1 MLVSTILCCHD
12 LDKNLIKSVKSIL
25 EQNFNDHELILLFD
39 NPDKEK
45 FSKLKKIITKEN
57 TKGINIVFLQNKI
70 NLGLTISL
78 NKAIKISKGE
88 FIMRHDSDDISEE
101 NRIFELV
108 AYLRKNPDKNLVF
121 SNVKVID
128 EFDNVIKLKV
138 NYLLINN
145 FFNSF
150 NYRNSISHPS
160 IMFRKKTFYEIK
172 EYDER
177 FFVSQD
183 YDLIHKF
190 IKNSRYSIGK
200 VNKYLCKL
208 RYSKDSISKKYNNYQ
223 HKNSIIIIF
232 KNNFNLFQK
241 KFDTMN
247 STDQMFLY
255 IENTKKNIIQ
265 NAIYYS
271 YMIDIK
277 IPYRMIF
284 NPIFLTLIFIRYTF
298 HPNLLLKRLM
308 KNKIL
313 SY

>member
-1 MLVSTILCCHD
+1 MVSTILCCHE

-25 EQNFNDHELILLFD
+25 KQNFSDHELVLLFD

-45 FSKLKKIITKEN
+45 FSKIKEIIDQEN
-57 TKGINIVFLQNKI
+57 SRNINIVFIQNEI

-78 NKAIKISKGE
+78 NKAIKLSNGE

-101 NRIFELV
+101 NRISELV
-108 AYLRKNPDKNLVF
+108 AYLRKNPDKNLVY
-121 SNVKVID
+121 SNVKIIN
-128 EFDNVIKLKV
+128 EFDNLIKLKT
-138 NYLLINN
+138 NYLLINK
-145 FFNSF
+145 FFNSY

-160 IMFRKKTFYEIK
+160 VMFRKKIFNKING
-172 EYDER
+172 YDER

-183 YDLIHKF
+183 YELNHKF
-190 IKNSRYSIGK
+190 IKDSRYSIGK

-208 RYSKDSISKKYNNYQ
+208 RYSKDSISKKYNNDQ

-232 KNNFNLFQK
+232 KNNFEFFKK
-241 KFDTMN
+241 KFETMN
-247 STDQMFLY
+247 TTDQMFIYL
-255 IENTKKNIIQ
+255 ENEKKNILQ

-284 NPIFLTLIFIRYTF
+284 NPIFLALIFIRYIF

-308 KNKIL
+308 KK
-313 SY
+313 

>member
-1 MLVSTILCCHD
+1 MLVSTILCCHN
-12 LDKNLIKSVKSIL
+12 LDINLIKSVKSIL
-25 EQNFNDHELILLFD
+25 EQKFNDHELILLFD

-57 TKGINIVFLQNKI
+57 ARSINIVFVQNKI

-101 NRIFELV
+101 NRISELV
-108 AYLRKNPDKNLVF
+108 TYLDKNPDKNLVF

-128 EFDNVIKLKV
+128 EFDNVIKYKI
-138 NYLLINN
+138 NYLLINK
-145 FFNSF
+145 FFNSL

-160 IMFRKKTFYEIK
+160 IMFRKKIFYEIK

-183 YDLIHKF
+183 YDLTHKF
-190 IKNSRYSIGK
+190 IQNSRYSIGK

-208 RYSKDSISKKYNNYQ
+208 RYSRDSISKKYSNDQ

-232 KNNFNLFQK
+232 KNNFNLFKK

-247 STDQMFLY
+247 STDEMFLY
-255 IENTKKNIIQ
+255 IENKKKNIIQ

-271 YMIDIK
+271 YMTDIK

-284 NPIFLTLIFIRYTF
+284 NPIFLAFIFIRYIF

-308 KNKIL
+308 KK
-313 SY
+313 